1 MCVGFL
7 LSLTPLG
14 FRPRDT
20 LLPLGWWRGS
30 GLPGARLRKE
40 SSAGSLRGHGPD
52 PGGHLR
58 RRSGACGVRNAEGA
72 WQGCGCGGNFP

>member
-14 FRPRDT
+14 SRPRDT

-30 GLPGARLRKE
+30 GLPWARLRKE
-40 SSAGSLRGHGPD
+40 GSAGSLRGHDPD

-58 RRSGACGVRNAEGA
+58 AG
-72 WQGCGCGGNFP
+72 QGHVG